1 MSEQE
6 ATGQAGGEGV
16 IHERCLCRE
25 VVDQVR
31 DVFGVSPQVREHFN
45 NSRIEFLKGIRAII
59 DSRIEHL
66 SRAGANRG
74 TKIAVE

>member
-6 ATGQAGGEGV
+6 TTGQAASPTA

-25 VVDQVR
+25 VVEQVR
-31 DVFGVSPQVREHFN
+31 EVLGVSPQVREHFN
-45 NSRIEFLKGIRAII
+45 NSRIEFLKGIRAMI
-59 DSRIEHL
+59 DSRIEQL
-66 SRAGANRG
+66 SKAPQHG

>member
-6 ATGQAGGEGV
+6 TTGEAGQAA

-25 VVDQVR
+25 MVDQVR
-31 DVFGVSPQVREHFN
+31 EVLGVPPKVREHFN

-59 DSRIEHL
+59 DHRIEQL
-66 SRAGANRG
+66 SKTPQHG

>member
-1 MSEQE
+1 MSEQN
-6 ATGQAGGEGV
+6 TQQNSGQSVAN
-16 IHERCLCRE
+16 ERCLCRE

-31 DVFGVSPQVREHFN
+31 DLFGVSPQVHEHFT

-59 DSRIEHL
+59 DSRIEQL
-66 SRAGANRG
+66 SKASPAG

>member
-6 ATGQAGGEGV
+6 TTQTASQTATQ
-16 IHERCLCRE
+16 ERCLCRE
-25 VVDQVR
+25 VLDQFRQSFGLPPEVR
-31 DVFGVSPQVREHFN
+31 DHFM
-45 NSRIEFLKGIRAII
+45 NSRIEFLKGLRAII

-66 SRAGANRG
+66 SKTTQQG

>member
-6 ATGQAGGEGV
+6 PTQQTASPSV
-16 IHERCLCRE
+16 IQERCLCRE

-31 DVFGVSPQVREHFN
+31 ECFGVSPQVREHFM

-59 DSRIEHL
+59 DSRIDHL
-66 SRAGANRG
+66 SQTTRRG

>member
-6 ATGQAGGEGV
+6 TQATNPTV

-25 VVDQVR
+25 MVDQVKE
-31 DVFGVSPQVREHFN
+31 VLGVPPQVREHFN

-59 DSRIEHL
+59 DSRIERL
-66 SRAGANRG
+66 SQTGHRG

>member
-6 ATGQAGGEGV
+6 TTGQAASPTV

-25 VVDQVR
+25 VVDQMR
-31 DVFGVSPQVREHFN
+31 EVFGVSPQVREHFN

-59 DSRIEHL
+59 DSRIEQL
-66 SRAGANRG
+66 SKAPQHG

>member
-6 ATGQAGGEGV
+6 TTGQAGQTV
-16 IHERCLCRE
+16 VHERCLCRE
-25 VVDQVR
+25 VLDQMR
-31 DVFGVSPQVREHFN
+31 EVFGVSPQVREHFN
-45 NSRIEFLKGIRAII
+45 NSRIEFLKGIRAVI

-66 SRAGANRG
+66 SKTPQHG